1 MTLQRTLVRFLL
13 STLATG
19 SLAGCQGMKHDEP
32 PIVPI
37 RNMYNQPRY
46 DAQDEQDF
54 WADGRAMRMPV
65 EGSVSR
71 EMEPNLPFATGR
83 TEDDSRWVLEVP
95 APVVARNGGAEDFL
109 DRGEQRFNI
118 YCAPCHAIAG
128 NGNGMVS
135 YRAVE
140 LGYGTLNAP
149 SLHDDRIRSMP
160 DGQLYATI
168 TNGVRAMPAYA
179 QSVPQDDRWAIVSYV
194 RALQLS
200 QLSLQARNGAAQ
212 PAAEDSE

>member
-1 MTLQRTLVRFLL
+1 MAHRIVHLLALTLL
-13 STLATG
+13 SGA
-19 SLAGCQGMKHDEP
+19 LAGCQGMKHDEP

-54 WADGRAMRMPV
+54 YADGRAMRMPI
-65 EGSVSR
+65 EGAVSQ

-83 TEDDSRWVLEVP
+83 SEDDSRWMLQVP
-95 APVVARNGGAEDFL
+95 EPIVARNGGAAAFV
-109 DRGEQRFNI
+109 DRGQERYNI
-118 YCAPCHAIAG
+118 YCSVCHSRSG

-168 TNGVRAMPAYA
+168 TNGIRAMPGYSH
-179 QSVPQDDRWAIVSYV
+179 SVPQDDRWAIVTYV

-200 QLSLQARNGAAQ
+200 QLSLQAQNGAAGTED
-212 PAAEDSE
+212 AE

>member
-1 MTLQRTLVRFLL
+1 MNHRMTSLLALTLGAGV
-13 STLATG
+13 
-19 SLAGCQGMKHDEP
+19 LAGCQGMKHDEP

-46 DAQDEQDF
+46 DAQDRQDF
-54 WADGRAMRMPV
+54 YADGRAMRMPV
-65 EGSVSR
+65 AGAISQ
-71 EMEPNLPFATGR
+71 EMDANLPFATGR
-83 TEDDSRWVLEVP
+83 SEDDSAWVLEVP
-95 APVVARNGGAEDFL
+95 EPIVARNGGAASFV
-109 DRGEQRFNI
+109 DRGQQRFNI
-118 YCAPCHAIAG
+118 YCAPCHSASG

-135 YRAVE
+135 MRAVE

-168 TNGVRAMPAYA
+168 THGVRAMPGYRH
-179 QSVPQDDRWAIVSYV
+179 SIPQDDRWAIVNYV

-200 QLSLQARNGAAQ
+200 QLSLQARNGTED
-212 PAAEDSE
+212 AE